1 MPAPHASPTAGQ
13 DSPPLPLTRLRNGE
27 YVFDAE
33 TAADSELATE
43 IAGLLDCYLFWRD
56 ALAIACSRSASL
68 N

>member
-1 MPAPHASPTAGQ
+1 MPMPHPSATAGH
-13 DSPPLPLTRLRNGE
+13 DSPAVPQTRFLNGE

-33 TAADSELATE
+33 TEADSEVATE

-56 ALAIACSRSASL
+56 ALAILCSRSATL